1 MKKLILLAGVA
12 SLAACG
18 GDADEAAVEDTA
30 TDEVVVEEVTEAPT
44 YVGTHTVYDAEGT
57 SLGTTV
63 TNADGTY
70 TDTNADGS
78 TGAGTWAMNDM
89 GQICFDPDGDEEG
102 ETCWTKGE
110 ETDGRVAWT
119 NPDGETVMVDFT
131 AA

>member
-1 MKKLILLAGVA
+1 MCAFLFVVGVYRHV
-12 SLAACG
+12 G
-18 GDADEAAVEDTA
+18 K
-30 TDEVVVEEVTEAPT
+30 EVVDRFAQSGECGHRAFEIFVF
-44 YVGTHTVYDAEGT
+44 
-57 SLGTTV
+57 
-63 TNADGTY
+63 
-70 TDTNADGS
+70 DGS